1 MVELEQNKRYVVTK
15 AGDDGTFEL
24 GDHIHIDGLVLI
36 SREARGWIAGE
47 DIATSLAGVE
57 VSIDTE
63 YYEAQKDILRNEIRE
78 IEKMMPGGCGSGS
91 YSEKQESQ
99 IRIAQVKGIIIRALM
114 EQRPSDLTAIELA
127 IAFQEEAVWAATE
140 HWRTGIDS

>member
-1 MVELEQNKRYVVTK
+1 MELEQNKRYVVTK
-15 AGDDGTFEL
+15 AGDDGTLEL
-24 GDHIHIDGLVLI
+24 GDHIYIDGLVLI

-47 DIATSLAGVE
+47 DIATSLAGVK

-91 YSEKQESQ
+91 YSEKQESK